1 MSPVGQDLELRGSFD
16 VARGGQSQ
24 LSDFTLMNARIFF
37 RNFAG
42 RESQFNAA
50 GKRNF
55 GLAIHPE
62 DAKILRD
69 QGWNVKQLRAREEGD
84 QPQDWLPVEVSYRNK
99 PPRVVMVTEK
109 FNRATGNIEAVRTT
123 IPEEQVEMVDFAE
136 TTNIDVKINPYPYDF
151 NGNKGVKAYL
161 KAMYITIRMDEL
173 EKKYA
178 SIPEVD
184 FEGNMLDVL
193 DLGFE
198 EGIIDGE
205 IIEDIDINDM

>member
-1 MSPVGQDLELRGSFD
+1 MPAGQDLEIRSSNA
-16 VARGGQSQ
+16 VATGGRPQ
-24 LSDFTLMNARIFF
+24 LSDITLMNARIFF

-55 GLAIHPE
+55 GVAIHPE
-62 DAKILRD
+62 DAEILRQ

-84 QPQDWLPVEVSYRNK
+84 VPQDWLPVEVSYRNK

-109 FNRATGNIEAVRTT
+109 YNRASGQIEPVRTT
-123 IPEEQVEMVDFAE
+123 IPEEQVEMVDYAE
-136 TTNIDVKINPYPYDF
+136 TTNIDIKINPYPYDF

-173 EKKYA
+173 EQKYA
-178 SIPEVD
+178 AIPEVD
-184 FEGNMLDVL
+184 FEGNMLDVV

-205 IIEDIDINDM
+205 IIEDIDISDM